1 MESSLYFY
9 PADINSIIEELSL
22 PVLSSSALSEVA
34 LGALRSPAPT
44 GRLLQG
50 GRPNGALKI
59 DI

>member
-1 MESSLYFY
+1 MFY